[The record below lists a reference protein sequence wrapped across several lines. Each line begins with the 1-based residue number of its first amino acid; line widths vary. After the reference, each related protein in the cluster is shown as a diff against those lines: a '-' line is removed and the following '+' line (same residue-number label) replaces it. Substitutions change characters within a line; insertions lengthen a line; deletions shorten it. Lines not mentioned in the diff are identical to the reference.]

1 MTFIEQ
7 ACQERAVALWRQRA
21 HYISLQS
28 QFFVAVLRYSEA
40 YCEHP
45 TASAFVLASRQLSAW
60 GAHAYRRHAPK
71 VARRVDAVLAEP
83 QLLSRTLEKIR
94 IGTVGMA
101 GPHEPGLQQRIV
113 ARLVKVN
120 A

>member
-7 ACQERAVALWRQRA
+7 ACQERAVALWRRRA
-21 HYISLQS
+21 DYITLQS

-83 QLLSRTLEKIR
+83 QLLPRTLAQFAEKAFDEAR
-94 IGTVGMA
+94 
-101 GPHEPGLQQRIV
+101 LQQRIV